1 MFILLVWVEHF
12 LCDNFCNISHD
23 HSVWRSLK
31 KVSFLKKSL
40 EIFWN
45 LKNYRLKI
53 IEIIEGK
60 KRIFFSIF
68 RFLFFQFFSF
78 IFPIFFFLFPIFSDF
93 IFLISFLFLRFFL
106 ILFFLFF
113 PDFFPR
119 NFSIFSKGLFLSFNF
134 AIFHNFGAKIQ
145 INFFKHCDDS
155 LGFYPKLDFKSAKSW
170 TRAKNASKLYLL
182 SIIVRLL
189 C

>member
-53 IEIIEGK
+53 IEIIEEK
-60 KRIFFSIF
+60 NAFFFDFSI
-68 RFLFFQFFSF
+68 F
-78 IFPIFFFLFPIFSDF
+78 IFPIFFFYFTDFLFSFSDFFGFYFSDFFFISPIFSDF
-93 IFLISFLFLRFFL
+93 IFLIFSRFFSPK
-106 ILFFLFF
+106 F
-113 PDFFPR
+113 
-119 NFSIFSKGLFLSFNF
+119 FNF
-134 AIFHNFGAKIQ
+134 FQRFIF
-145 INFFKHCDDS
+145 
-155 LGFYPKLDFKSAKSW
+155 KLQLRDFS
-170 TRAKNASKLYLL
+170 
-182 SIIVRLL
+182 
-189 C
+189 